1 MCSSDLDELPP
12 AYANPMILFENK
24 VRDELASVGLYE
36 IITYRMTAPERE
48 ARFFGTAAERCVRLA
63 NPISP
68 DRSVLRTSLLPGVM
82 EVVERNVRLHDEIGF
97 FEVGPVF
104 IPVDGEALPREE
116 IRLSAAMSGKRFAD
130 SWDHHSDERIDF
142 FDLKAVLEI
151 GRAQV

>member
-1 MCSSDLDELPP
+1 MTRMSDELPP

-68 DRSVLRTSLLPGVM
+68 DRSVLRTSLLPGLM
-82 EVVERNVRLHDEIGF
+82 EVVERNGRNRSLGYLRRTF
-97 FEVGPVF
+97 YYRWTGR
-104 IPVDGEALPREE
+104 GGCLCN
-116 IRLSAAMSGKRFAD
+116 SSQQSGKD
-130 SWDHHSDERIDF
+130 GN
-142 FDLKAVLEI
+142 
-151 GRAQV
+151 GRTDVYLW